1 MADKARQRK
10 RLRKLYDL
18 HAWVGFQL
26 AAVMFVILATGTIA
40 TVSNELDWLVF
51 EQMRASQKP
60 KEVKEQTAAS
70 WRNMYASIA
79 ERYPEGRITTL
90 GTMGSD
96 YFSYR
101 ARVAFEAKSDRYVHV
116 DQWTYEVT
124 GDISLL
130 TIQRF
135 FRDLHRYLF
144 MPAMPG
150 LPIVTAFAFILL
162 ISVYTGLKTTRN
174 WKVAL
179 WRLRLAQ
186 GTRVF
191 LSDLHKVFGLW
202 GLWFSTLIIIT
213 GIWYLFEF
221 SARVAGFSLEPPAPK
236 VEHVTAVKDVNML
249 SVKRFESAFKKA
261 QLAIPNWTITT
272 VQLPRADTA
281 LLRFQGMSTNPLL
294 RDRAHKVYMDPTTLE
309 VLAVQQ
315 PENMAWGNYLNEHA
329 DPLHFGYFA
338 GITSKLIWFVFGL
351 ALTGLSFT
359 GVMMTYKRTKSKSIT
374 GAQLATLP
382 IFCLSAFYFYFWLAR
397 YT

>member
-51 EQMRASQKP
+51 DEMRASQKP
-60 KEVKEQTAAS
+60 EEIKEQTAAS

-79 ERYPEGRITTL
+79 ERYPEGRIITL

-96 YFSYR
+96 YFTYR

-116 DQWTYEVT
+116 DQWTHEVT
-124 GDISLL
+124 GDIPLL

-179 WRLRLAQ
+179 WRLRVVQ
-186 GTRVF
+186 DTRVF

-202 GLWFSTLIIIT
+202 GLWFTALIIIT
-213 GIWYLFEF
+213 GIWYLYEF
-221 SARVAGFSLEPPAPK
+221 SARVAGVSLEPPAPK
-236 VEHVTAVKDVNML
+236 VEHITVVENINML
-249 SVKRFESAFKKA
+249 SAKRFESAFEKA

-272 VQLPRADTA
+272 VQLPRADNVV
-281 LLRFQGMSTNPLL
+281 LRFQGMSANPLL

-309 VLAVQQ
+309 VVAIQH
-315 PENMAWGNYLNEHA
+315 PKNMAWGNYLNEYA

-374 GAQLATLP
+374 SAQLATLP